1 MHIAYTMIALVYCKT
16 IQAREAAEIV
26 QAKPQTGVYI
36 IDDVCAHKE
45 TFQEQATV
53 RAKCDVEGE
62 DSGWLVIMRRDN
74 TIASSQYVSFSR
86 DWVEYV
92 NGFGNLNTEF
102 WYGLRNMH
110 CLTSREEVDLRI
122 NFKKNDGTEE
132 TYVYHTFR
140 VGGAHTNYAL
150 TIGGLQTPA
159 PGSDRMAFHNGAAFS
174 TRDADHDTWG
184 NGNCAA
190 SASYGGGW
198 WYQSCSHSAFN
209 NPHSSSHKVR
219 WGISNYANVVEMQV
233 RAKTCAA
240 N

>member
-1 MHIAYTMIALVYCKT
+1 MS
-16 IQAREAAEIV
+16 IQALEASKVFQVNSEA
-26 QAKPQTGVYI
+26 GVYI

-74 TIASSQYVSFSR
+74 TIASSQYVDFSR
-86 DWVEYV
+86 DWVDYV
-92 NGFGNLNTEF
+92 NGFGELNTEF

-122 NFKKNDGTEE
+122 NLKKTDGTEE
-132 TYVYHTFR
+132 TYLYHTFR

-150 TIGGLQTPA
+150 TIDDVVLPPG
-159 PGSDRMAFHNGAAFS
+159 GSDRMAYHNGAEFS
-174 TRDADHDTWG
+174 TTDADHDTWSSH
-184 NGNCAA
+184 CAA
-190 SASYGGGW
+190 DWNNGAGGGW
-198 WYQSCSHSAFN
+198 WYKACHHALFTA
-209 NPHSSSHKVR
+209 PHGSSLKIV
-219 WGISNYANVVEMQV
+219 WTYPNYANVVEMQV

>member
-1 MHIAYTMIALVYCKT
+1 M
-16 IQAREAAEIV
+16 
-26 QAKPQTGVYI
+26 YI

-74 TIASSQYVSFSR
+74 TIASSQYVDFSR
-86 DWVEYV
+86 DWVDYV
-92 NGFGNLNTEF
+92 NGFGELNTEF

-110 CLTSREEVDLRI
+110 CLTSREDVDLRI
-122 NFKKNDGTEE
+122 VFKKTDGTEE
-132 TYVYHTFR
+132 TYLYHTFR

-150 TIGGLQTPA
+150 TIGGFQTPA
-159 PGSDRMAFHNGAAFS
+159 PGSDWMAFHNGAAFS
-174 TRDADHDTWG
+174 TRDADHDTASY
-184 NGNCAA
+184 NCATSTSHGA
-190 SASYGGGW
+190 GGGW
-198 WYQSCSHSAFN
+198 WFKACLHSVFTT
-209 NPHSSSHKVR
+209 PHSSSIKIF
-219 WGISNYANVVEMQV
+219 WFGFNYANVVEMQV

>member
-1 MHIAYTMIALVYCKT
+1 MHIVCITVELIMSS
-16 IQAREAAEIV
+16 IQAREVAEILQV
-26 QAKPQTGVYI
+26 EPQTGVYI
-36 IDDVCAHKE
+36 LDDVCAHKE

-62 DSGWLVIMRRDN
+62 DSGWLVIMRRDK
-74 TIASSQYVSFSR
+74 TIASSEYVDFSR
-86 DWVEYV
+86 DWVDYV
-92 NGFGNLNTEF
+92 NGFGDLNTEF

-110 CLTSREEVDLRI
+110 CLTSREDVDLKI
-122 NFKKNDGTEE
+122 KFKKTDGTEE

-159 PGSDRMAFHNGAAFS
+159 PGGDYMAYHNGVAFS
-174 TRDADHDTWG
+174 TRDADHDTSSY
-184 NGNCAA
+184 NCVTTRVT
-190 SASYGGGW
+190 GGGW
-198 WYQSCSHSAFN
+198 WFKNCLHSVFTA
-209 NPHSSSHKVR
+209 PHSSTWKIYWR
-219 WGISNYANVVEMQV
+219 INNYADVVEMQV

>member
-1 MHIAYTMIALVYCKT
+1 M
-16 IQAREAAEIV
+16 
-26 QAKPQTGVYI
+26 
-36 IDDVCAHKE
+36 CAHKE

-74 TIASSQYVSFSR
+74 TIASSQYVSFVR
-86 DWVEYV
+86 NWTDYV
-92 NGFGNLNTEF
+92 NGFGELNTEF

-122 NFKKNDGTEE
+122 NFKKTDGTEE
-132 TYVYHTFR
+132 TYLYHTFR

-150 TIGGLQTPA
+150 TIGGFQTPA
-159 PGSDRMAFHNGAAFS
+159 PGSDAMAFSNGAPFS
-174 TRDADHDTWG
+174 TRDADHDTWS
-184 NGNCAA
+184 NNCAA
-190 SASYGGGW
+190 INGGGGW
-198 WYQSCSHSAFN
+198 WFKYCARSLFTT
-209 NPHSSSHKVR
+209 PHSSTLKIY
-219 WGISNYANVVEMQV
+219 WGSFNYADIVEMQV

>member
-1 MHIAYTMIALVYCKT
+1 MQVRAAAVF
-16 IQAREAAEIV
+16 QANAEA
-26 QAKPQTGVYI
+26 GVYI

-74 TIASSQYVSFSR
+74 TIASSQYVDFSR
-86 DWVEYV
+86 DWVDYV
-92 NGFGNLNTEF
+92 NGFGELNTEF

-122 NFKKNDGTEE
+122 NFKKTDGTEE
-132 TYVYHTFR
+132 TYLYHTFR
-140 VGGAHTNYAL
+140 VGGAHTNYTL
-150 TIGGLQTPA
+150 TIGDVDLPPG
-159 PGSDRMAFHNGAAFS
+159 GSDWMDYHNGAAFS
-174 TRDADHDTWG
+174 TRDADHDTHSG
-184 NGNCAA
+184 DCVAIYGA
-190 SASYGGGW
+190 GGGW
-198 WYQSCSHSAFN
+198 WYKSCRRSTLTA
-209 NPHSSSHKVR
+209 PHSRSHKIY
-219 WGISNYANVVEMQV
+219 WNGSNYADVVEMQV

>member
-1 MHIAYTMIALVYCKT
+1 M
-16 IQAREAAEIV
+16 
-26 QAKPQTGVYI
+26 YI

-62 DSGWLVIMRRDN
+62 DSGWLVILRRDN
-74 TIASSQYVSFSR
+74 TIASSEYVDFSR
-86 DWVEYV
+86 DWVDYV
-92 NGFGNLNTEF
+92 NGFGELNTEF

-122 NFKKNDGTEE
+122 ILKKTDGTEE
-132 TYVYHTFR
+132 MYVYHTFR
-140 VGGAHTNYAL
+140 VGGAHTNYRL

-159 PGSDRMAFHNGAAFS
+159 PGRDNMAYHNGGQFS
-174 TRDADHDTWG
+174 TRDADHDTNSG
-184 NGNCAA
+184 HCAVGTG
-190 SASYGGGW
+190 GGGW
-198 WYQSCSHSAFN
+198 WFKHCHNSIFTG
-209 NPHSSSHKVR
+209 PHSNTYKIF
-219 WGISNYANVVEMQV
+219 WYTNNYADVVEMQV

>member
-1 MHIAYTMIALVYCKT
+1 MS
-16 IQAREAAEIV
+16 IQAREASKV
-26 QAKPQTGVYI
+26 FQANLEAGVYI

-74 TIASSQYVSFSR
+74 TIASSQYVDFVR

-92 NGFGNLNTEF
+92 NGFGELNTEF

-110 CLTSREEVDLRI
+110 CLTSREDVDLRI
-122 NFKKNDGTEE
+122 NFKKTDGTEE
-132 TYVYHTFR
+132 TYLYHTFR

-159 PGSDRMAFHNGAAFS
+159 PGGDYMAYHNGAAFS
-174 TRDADHDTWG
+174 TRDADHDTRSS
-184 NGNCAA
+184 NNCATLA
-190 SASYGGGW
+190 GFGAGGGW
-198 WYQSCSHSAFN
+198 WFKNCLYSTFTG
-209 NPHSSSHKVR
+209 PHSSSLKIY
-219 WGISNYANVVEMQV
+219 WNSSNYADVVEMQV